1 MNWRQ
6 EIIEL
11 HEFFEGYYL
20 GRLDSLERP
29 EAAFHRAMTFVA
41 PDGSVSDR
49 AQLMTMLADGHGHT
63 SSLTIET
70 VDHRLLYEADEV
82 TVASYVERH
91 VLTERTNQRLSTV
104 VFVPG
109 PGPNGLQWLRVHETW
124 LPDLA

>member
-1 MNWRQ
+1 MGWHR
-6 EIIEL
+6 EIVEM
-11 HEFFEGYYL
+11 HDFFEALYL
-20 GRLDSLERP
+20 GKVESLDRAES
-29 EAAFHRAMTFVA
+29 AFHPDMTFA
-41 PDGSVSDR
+41 GPDGAVAERDQVM
-49 AQLMTMLADGHGHT
+49 AMLAGGRGHT

-70 VDHRLLYEADEV
+70 VDHRLLHEGDGF

-124 LPDLA
+124 LGDLA